1 MQHAHIG
8 ASPRGAD
15 VCRALNKHRCACQVQ
30 YELQVAFEGSHAK
43 DNMDYAVSNTLGA
56 LAAVLFACG
65 LSSKMALLSLSL
77 VQLV

>member
-1 MQHAHIG
+1 M
-8 ASPRGAD
+8 
-15 VCRALNKHRCACQVQ
+15 Q